1 MGSYK
6 DWFSYSSEFNDVGY
20 LQTIAGIIIDYYEAL
35 GCRFDHRRHSFIVS
49 HSGHPTFYPSDG
61 RIELSANRCSYWCKV
76 IYQVSHELTHL
87 FMHANNPDGSK
98 EACWFEE
105 IVCEAASL
113 FFLTYFY
120 DHWHTP
126 FHPVKRLSSENYG
139 YKSAVA
145 EYVNDEL
152 ADYVSDSN
160 SVVHSL
166 SDFSEYRELSYHD
179 SHATSERSVHAH
191 EVLRLYRTLTPRG
204 LASLV
209 RYRDYVRPGTVLLD
223 GARYLADHN
232 NESVRTML
240 SFIAKIK

>member
-1 MGSYK
+1 M
-6 DWFSYSSEFNDVGY
+6 
-20 LQTIAGIIIDYYEAL
+20 
-35 GCRFDHRRHSFIVS
+35 R
-49 HSGHPTFYPSDG
+49 
-61 RIELSANRCSYWCKV
+61 
-76 IYQVSHELTHL
+76 

-166 SDFSEYRELSYHD
+166 SDFSEYFPSSADGDIFHFKIMIHIH
-179 SHATSERSVHAH
+179 SQ
-191 EVLRLYRTLTPRG
+191 
-204 LASLV
+204 LAFRQITHVSL
-209 RYRDYVRPGTVLLD
+209 
-223 GARYLADHN
+223 
-232 NESVRTML
+232 
-240 SFIAKIK
+240 